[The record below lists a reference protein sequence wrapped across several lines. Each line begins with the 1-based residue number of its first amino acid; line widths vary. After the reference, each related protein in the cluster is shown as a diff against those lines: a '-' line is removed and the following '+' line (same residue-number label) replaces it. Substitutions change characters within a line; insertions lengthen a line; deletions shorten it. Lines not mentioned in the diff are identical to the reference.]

1 MSAWHELTVKILFVV
16 IFEIFCALK
25 TWINSLCD
33 VLSSHQEVVF
43 ALLIGSR
50 ADGSAGVDSD
60 WDVAV
65 WIPREVFGLKRLS
78 LLELLRMEMG
88 RNLQVSA
95 ARMDVIDLAYA
106 GLTMRAVVAN
116 DGILLKQ
123 DEGSIYKRFLNR
135 TWRDLE
141 AFQWEFAHAA

>member
-1 MSAWHELTVKILFVV
+1 ML
-16 IFEIFCALK
+16 CPLK
-25 TWINSLCD
+25 TSINSLCG
-33 VLSSHQEVVF
+33 VLSSHSEVVF

-65 WIPREVFGLKRLS
+65 WIPREVPGLKRLS

-95 ARMDVIDLAYA
+95 ARVDVIDLAYA

-123 DEGSIYKRFLNR
+123 DEGSIYNRFLNR

-141 AFQWEFAHAA
+141 AFEWESAHAA